1 MQTTT
6 TAVGTTAAGPPA
18 TKRPF
23 SMRDKL
29 GYMFGDFGN
38 DFSFILQ
45 MMFFMLFYTNVMGIK
60 PAHIGTLFLVV
71 RLVDAFVDVA
81 VGRWVDLS
89 KPRKDGKFRPW
100 IRRFA
105 IPVALSSA
113 LMYMS
118 FIQDWSYNGRLLWM
132 IASYTL
138 WGSLFY
144 SLINIPYGSMA
155 SVISNKPEHRASLS
169 VFRSTGATLAILVI
183 QVVLP
188 LVVYVDKTQPDGSVK
203 AILDGN
209 RMTWAAIVCAVISVV
224 FYMLC
229 YLNVEERVQPPVK
242 AASERQ
248 PFSTML
254 ASLFTNRALIG
265 IIVAALLLLVA
276 NLLTS
281 AMTGY
286 LWLDY
291 FNSKSLQSLAG
302 FAGLAPTLLLLGIAP
317 MLSNKFGK
325 KEVGIVTTLVCG
337 VINIVMYFLH
347 LQGNAAAFIVL
358 FAVAQFAL
366 ATFNYLIWA
375 FITDVIDYQEVRT
388 TERDDGTVYAVYS
401 WARKVGQAIAGGLG
415 GWALGWIGYQS
426 VAKGQPPVEQADST
440 LNGIYMLSTLVPGLI
455 YIGVALALAFI
466 YPLGK
471 KAVAQNVAELERRH
485 AAAVTS

>member
-1 MQTTT
+1 MTTIAT
-6 TAVGTTAAGPPA
+6 GTVASPA
-18 TKRPF
+18 KTVRPF
-23 SMRDKL
+23 SIRDKL

-45 MMFFMLFYTNVMGIK
+45 MMFFMLFYTNIMGIK
-60 PAHIGTLFLVV
+60 PAHVGTLFLVV

-81 VGRWVDLS
+81 VGRLVDLS

-100 IRRFA
+100 IKIFA

-118 FIQDWSYNGRLLWM
+118 FISDWSYTGRLLWM
-132 IASYTL
+132 TISYVL
-138 WGSLFY
+138 WGSMFY

-155 SVISNKPEHRASLS
+155 SVISNKPEHRAALS
-169 VFRSTGATLAILVI
+169 VFRSTGATLAVLVI

-188 LVVYVDKTQPDGSVK
+188 LVVYVDRVEPNGAVK
-203 AILDGN
+203 AVLSGS
-209 RMTWAAIVCAVISVV
+209 RMTWAAIACAVLSVV
-224 FYMLC
+224 FYLLC
-229 YLNVEERVQPPVK
+229 YVNVAERVQPPVK

-248 PFSTML
+248 SFGKML
-254 ASLFTNRALIG
+254 GSLAKNRAMIG
-265 IIVAALLLLVA
+265 IVIAALLLLVA

-291 FNSKSLQSLAG
+291 FNSKNLQSVAG

-317 MLSNKFGK
+317 WLSTKFGK
-325 KEVGIVTTLVCG
+325 KEVGVAVTLLCG
-337 VINIVMYFLH
+337 VTNIVMYFLN
-347 LQGNAAAFIVL
+347 LQHNPTAFIVL

-388 TERDDGTVYAVYS
+388 TERDDGTVYAIYS
-401 WARKVGQAIAGGLG
+401 WARKLGQAIAGGLG

-426 VAKGQPPVEQADST
+426 VAKGQPPVEQAQST
-440 LNGIYMLSTLVPGLI
+440 LHGIYMLSTLVPGI
-455 YIGVALALAFI
+455 VYIGVALALAFI

-471 KAVAQNVAELERRH
+471 KAVAHNVAELEKRH
-485 AAAVTS
+485 VLAAAAAV